1 MKERREDDQLIIGI
15 KLLQLQ
21 QLTNFYRKQN

>member
-21 QLTNFYRKQN
+21 QLTTFYRKQN